1 MPARVADI
9 ASIEGVVQKKPIE
22 GVAEAKEDAQEEGSA
37 NNHPADLETADASDI
52 TNLYSYCVEES
63 LDGDSGAKATVCL
76 LLLCV
81 LTFVQ
86 VIYAYGYCDASVL
99 LKSLNALPAYMD
111 SMDKSLFYSNS
122 VIKGTSLPLLQCL
135 ASVCSIVLLALVMK
149 KDNESTMLTT
159 SPLGH
164 WILGDAAPAR
174 AGAASRWTRL
184 TRNFAQ
190 RNKIATSTTV
200 IFSSS
205 SAQDDSA
212 REKPSQLSPAAAI
225 TDEMKAERTRLKDL
239 FDSGLLPEH
248 LYEAKLKMMLGLPF
262 TSPAATASGSQPLP
276 PRPSR
281 SQVSRLVGALRRLG
295 WFSLCFSL
303 TILQLLR
310 SLMLPVYAGIGAAGN
325 FAAAVD
331 TQEII
336 LNSVAIGFGAY
347 RHDWRPGHGPRYKPC
362 RTPSKPC
369 PTPYAPCCTH
379 TSYTPYTPCRT
390 APGHNSCRMARRS
403 LLRMCSPLPQGHP
416 PTYPPTPT
424 SPVRHPAQSSSWTTS
439 CTRPFSAGRGVTS
452 SSPPSRARPRPSR
465 PSTRRAN
472 S

>member
-1 MPARVADI
+1 MMFSNLYQHHVLVHSDLMPAAKVADV
-9 ASIEGVVQKKPIE
+9 ASIEGVVQNE
-22 GVAEAKEDAQEEGSA
+22 VQDVATSPSPRVTEAKEDAKEDAKEEGSA
-37 NNHPADLETADASDI
+37 NNNPADLETADASDI

-63 LDGDSGAKATVCL
+63 LDGGSVAKAAVCL

-99 LKSLNALPAYMD
+99 LKSLNALPAYID
-111 SMDKSLFYSNS
+111 NMDKSLFYSNS
-122 VIKGTSLPLLQCL
+122 VITGTSLPLLQCL

-159 SPLGH
+159 SPLEH

-174 AGAASRWTRL
+174 VAGAANRWTRS
-184 TRNFAQ
+184 TRSFAQ
-190 RNKIATSTTV
+190 RNKFATSTTI

-212 REKPSQLSPAAAI
+212 RMKPSQLSPATIA
-225 TDEMKAERTRLKDL
+225 DEMKAELTRLKDL
-239 FDSGLLPEH
+239 FDGGLLPEH

-262 TSPAATASGSQPLP
+262 ASPAATASASQPLP
-276 PRPSR
+276 PLPSR
-281 SQVSRLVGALRRLG
+281 SQTSRLVGALRRLG

-303 TILQLLR
+303 AVLQMFR

-336 LNSVAIGFGAY
+336 LNSVAIGFGA
-347 RHDWRPGHGPRYKPC
+347 
-362 RTPSKPC
+362 
-369 PTPYAPCCTH
+369 
-379 TSYTPYTPCRT
+379 
-390 APGHNSCRMARRS
+390 
-403 LLRMCSPLPQGHP
+403 
-416 PTYPPTPT
+416 
-424 SPVRHPAQSSSWTTS
+424 
-439 CTRPFSAGRGVTS
+439 
-452 SSPPSRARPRPSR
+452 
-465 PSTRRAN
+465 
-472 S
+472 

>member
-22 GVAEAKEDAQEEGSA
+22 GVAEAKEDAKEEGSA

-99 LKSLNALPAYMD
+99 LKSLNALPAYID
-111 SMDKSLFYSNS
+111 NMDKSLFYSNS
-122 VIKGTSLPLLQCL
+122 VITGTSLPLLQCL
-135 ASVCSIVLLALVMK
+135 ASICSIVLLALVMK

-159 SPLGH
+159 SPLEH

-174 AGAASRWTRL
+174 AGTANRWTRS
-184 TRNFAQ
+184 TRSFAQ
-190 RNKIATSTTV
+190 RNKFATSTTV

-212 REKPSQLSPAAAI
+212 RKKPSQLSPAAIA
-225 TDEMKAERTRLKDL
+225 DEMKAELTRLKDL
-239 FDSGLLPEH
+239 FDGGLLPEH

-262 TSPAATASGSQPLP
+262 ASPAATASASQPLP
-276 PRPSR
+276 PLPSR
-281 SQVSRLVGALRRLG
+281 SQTSRSQTSRLVGALRRLG

-303 TILQLLR
+303 AILQMFR

-336 LNSVAIGFGAY
+336 LNSVAIGFGA
-347 RHDWRPGHGPRYKPC
+347 
-362 RTPSKPC
+362 
-369 PTPYAPCCTH
+369 
-379 TSYTPYTPCRT
+379 
-390 APGHNSCRMARRS
+390 
-403 LLRMCSPLPQGHP
+403 
-416 PTYPPTPT
+416 
-424 SPVRHPAQSSSWTTS
+424 
-439 CTRPFSAGRGVTS
+439 
-452 SSPPSRARPRPSR
+452 
-465 PSTRRAN
+465 
-472 S
+472 

>member
-1 MPARVADI
+1 VVHVLVHSDLMPAAKVADV
-9 ASIEGVVQKKPIE
+9 ASIEGVVQNE
-22 GVAEAKEDAQEEGSA
+22 VQDVATSPSPRVTEAKEDAKEDAKEEGSA
-37 NNHPADLETADASDI
+37 NNNPADLETADASDI

-63 LDGDSGAKATVCL
+63 LDAGSVAKAAVCL

-99 LKSLNALPAYMD
+99 LKSLNALPAYID
-111 SMDKSLFYSNS
+111 NMDKSLFYSNS
-122 VIKGTSLPLLQCL
+122 VITGTSLPLLQCL

-159 SPLGH
+159 SPLEH

-174 AGAASRWTRL
+174 AGTANRWTRS
-184 TRNFAQ
+184 TRSFAQ
-190 RNKIATSTTV
+190 RNKFATSTTV

-212 REKPSQLSPAAAI
+212 RMKSSQLSPATIA
-225 TDEMKAERTRLKDL
+225 DEMKAELTRLKDL
-239 FDSGLLPEH
+239 FDGGLLPEH

-262 TSPAATASGSQPLP
+262 ASPAATASASQPLP
-276 PRPSR
+276 PLPSR
-281 SQVSRLVGALRRLG
+281 SQTSRLVGALRRLG

-303 TILQLLR
+303 AVLQMFR

-336 LNSVAIGFGAY
+336 LNSVAIGFGA
-347 RHDWRPGHGPRYKPC
+347 
-362 RTPSKPC
+362 
-369 PTPYAPCCTH
+369 
-379 TSYTPYTPCRT
+379 
-390 APGHNSCRMARRS
+390 
-403 LLRMCSPLPQGHP
+403 
-416 PTYPPTPT
+416 
-424 SPVRHPAQSSSWTTS
+424 
-439 CTRPFSAGRGVTS
+439 
-452 SSPPSRARPRPSR
+452 
-465 PSTRRAN
+465 
-472 S
+472 